1 MTYQIECRRLNTQGY
16 WLTLGNSARSLEA
29 ARAVTQDIA
38 IELQR
43 ELRVVTYG
51 GKQGFRIH
59 AEFSAS
65 GQPLRL
71 DSAA

>member
-16 WLTLGNSARSLEA
+16 WLTLGNSARNLEA
-29 ARAVTQDIA
+29 ARMVAQDIA

-43 ELRVVTYG
+43 PLRIVTYG
-51 GKQGFRIH
+51 SKQGFRVH
-59 AEFSAS
+59 AEFSAT
-65 GQPLRL
+65 GQPLPL

>member
-1 MTYQIECRRLNTQGY
+1 MIYQIECRRLNTRGH
-16 WLTLGNSARSLEA
+16 WLTLGNSAGGLA
-29 ARAVTQDIA
+29 IAKMVAQDIS
-38 IELQR
+38 IEIER
-43 ELRVVTYG
+43 ETRVVTYG

-59 AEFSAS
+59 AEFSAT